1 MNRPCVLIGHRVFPE
16 TLAALSPHAEVVA
29 PDGGEERLPPEA
41 MRAALQTADAWMAFM
56 PDSVDDAVL
65 AEAPRLKLVAGALK
79 GDDNFDIKACTRR
92 GVWFS
97 LVPDLLTAPT
107 AELAIGLMI
116 GLGRRLREADAHVRS
131 GAFRGWRPHLY
142 GLGLEGAKVGYVGM
156 GAIGRAIAERLAG
169 FGVEQR
175 YHDPYPAAA
184 PPSVGRE
191 EVLPALLAWSD
202 YVVLT
207 APLTPASLHVMD
219 AGALAQLQPHALLIN
234 PARGSLVDEAAVLA
248 ALEAGRLGGYAADVF
263 ELEDWARPDRP
274 REIAPAL
281 LRHPATLFTPH
292 LGSAVTSVR
301 RAIERVAV
309 VNILDALA
317 GRTPRDAVNPGA
329 APPGPNESCGMRKL
343 SSAQAVLYSSHE
355 RSGRLPR
362 T

>member
-1 MNRPCVLIGHRVFPE
+1 MSRRLILIGHRVFPE
-16 TLAALSPHAEVVA
+16 TLAALSPHAEVIA
-29 PDGGEERLPPEA
+29 PGGDEERLPPEA
-41 MRAALQTADAWMAFM
+41 MQVALRSAEAWMAFM

-65 AEAPRLKLVAGALK
+65 ALAPHLKLVAGALK
-79 GDDNFDIKACTRR
+79 GGDNFDIEACTRR

-107 AELAIGLMI
+107 AELAVGLMI

-131 GAFRGWRPHLY
+131 GAFQGWRPHLY
-142 GLGLEGAKVGYVGM
+142 GLGLESAKVGYVGM

-169 FGVEQR
+169 FGVAQR
-175 YHDPYPAAA
+175 YFDPSPAAV
-184 PPSVGRE
+184 PPSVSRE
-191 EVLPALLAWSD
+191 DVLPALLAWSD
-202 YVVLT
+202 FVVLA
-207 APLTPASLHVMD
+207 APLTPASLHVID
-219 AGALAQLQPHALLIN
+219 AEALAHLAPHALLIN

-301 RAIERVAV
+301 RAIERAAAD
-309 VNILDALA
+309 NILDALS
-317 GRTPRDAVNPGA
+317 GRTPRHAVNPQA
-329 APPGPNESCGMRKL
+329 RAPLAHAP
-343 SSAQAVLYSSHE
+343 
-355 RSGRLPR
+355 
-362 T
+362 